1 MRALRRLLKRATSW
15 TSKERDEDR
24 LRAEIQE
31 HIALQTE
38 ENLREGM
45 SPIEARRRAMLK
57 FGGVEGMKEEFRD
70 AKGIPFLETL
80 LQDTK
85 HAIRRLRK
93 APVFTAAVI
102 LTLALGIGATTS
114 IFTLVHAVLLKS
126 LPVANPSDLYRF
138 GKKTHCCMWGGY
150 TQDEEYSIFSDDLY
164 KHFRDNSKSFA
175 ELAAFQAGESLY
187 AIRRANTH
195 EMVKSTLG
203 EFVSGNY
210 FTMFGVNTFI
220 GRTLVS
226 SDDTRSAP
234 PVTVMS
240 YRLWQQRY
248 GSAPSV
254 VGSVF
259 EINGNPFT
267 VVGITPPG
275 FYGDT
280 LRDSP
285 PDLFVPLTFEPQL
298 QRESTLLDLKD
309 ANWLDIIGRVRP
321 GVTQVSAEAE
331 ARVLLRQWQEL
342 HAGDMDANGRAVI
355 AKQGFFL
362 SAGGSGITSMREQYE
377 RWLQIL
383 MAASGF
389 VLMIVCAN
397 VANLMLVRGIERRQQ
412 ISLSIALGAQTS
424 RLIKQALTESVLLS
438 LCGGAAGL
446 AIAFVGTR
454 LILHFAF
461 TTVPGFAS
469 VPISPTPSIPILLF
483 AFGVSLLTGIAFG
496 SAPAWMASRVDP
508 IEALRGVN
516 RSTSRT
522 GSLPRRTLVVLQ
534 AALSLVLLS
543 VSGLLTMALRNLEKQ
558 DFGFEQDHRTIA
570 NIDAQLAGYNA
581 EELNGLYRRLH
592 NSLMGVPGVVQVSF
606 CSYSPQSGDSWNDG
620 VFVEGHP
627 APGPDDDHG
636 SSFDRVTGGYL
647 ESIGNS
653 ILRGRG
659 ISDRD
664 TDNTTHVAVVNEAFV
679 KKFFPKEDPL
689 GRHFGRSQLGT
700 EHQYEI
706 IGVVKDARFLTY
718 NLEKPVGAFFFIS
731 EAQRDVFPKEEFTKG
746 DARSHFLN
754 EAVIVTAPGAVLT
767 ESEIRNAFASV
778 NPDLPVNFV
787 RSLREQVALV
797 FTQQRLIAQLTSMFG
812 ILSLVLASI
821 GLYGVT
827 AHNALSR
834 TNEIGVRMALG
845 ADRGNIVSLVLRGSF
860 GLVLL
865 GLVIGVPLTI
875 GAGRLL
881 VTELYGLSPYNL
893 AVTSVA
899 IATLAFAAF
908 VAALIPALRASYT
921 SPLVALRAE

>member
-1 MRALRRLLKRATSW
+1 MRALRRWLKRATSW

-24 LRAEIQE
+24 LRAEIEE

-45 SPIEARRRAMLK
+45 SPIEARRRAVMK
-57 FGGVEGMKEEFRD
+57 FGGVEGMKEGFRD

-102 LTLALGIGATTS
+102 LTLALGTGATTS

-150 TQDEEYSIFSDDLY
+150 TQYEEYSIFSDDLY

-175 ELAAFQAGESLY
+175 ELAAFQAGETVY
-187 AIRRANTH
+187 AIRRANTR
-195 EMVKSTLG
+195 ERVKSTLG

-210 FTMFGVNTFI
+210 FTMFGVNAI
-220 GRTLVS
+220 VGRTLAA
-226 SDDTRSAP
+226 SDDTRSAS
-234 PVTVMS
+234 PVTMLS

-248 GSAPSV
+248 GSDPSV
-254 VGSVF
+254 VGSTF
-259 EINGNPFT
+259 EINSAPFT

-285 PDLFVPLTFEPQL
+285 PDFFVPLSFEPQL
-298 QRESTLLDLKD
+298 QRESSMLEIKD
-309 ANWLDIIGRVRP
+309 ANWLDIIGRVKP
-321 GVTQVSAEAE
+321 EVTRASAEAE

-342 HAGDMDANGRAVI
+342 HAGDMDANARAGI
-355 AKQGFFL
+355 AKQEFFL

-389 VLMIVCAN
+389 VLLIVCAN

-461 TTVPGFAS
+461 TTLPGFAS
-469 VPISPTPSIPILLF
+469 VPISPTPSMPILLF

-522 GSLPRRTLVVLQ
+522 GSMPRRTLVVLQ

-558 DFGFEQDHRTIA
+558 DFGFEQDHRTIV
-570 NIDAQLAGYNA
+570 NIDGHLAGAKA
-581 EELNGLYRRLH
+581 EDLNVLYRQLH
-592 NSLMGVPGVVQVSF
+592 DSLAGIPGVVRVSF

-620 VFVEGHP
+620 IFVDGHP
-627 APGPDDDHG
+627 APGPDEDNG
-636 SSFDRVTGGYL
+636 AAFDRVTAGYL
-647 ESIGNS
+647 EAIGNP

-659 ISDRD
+659 IADQD
-664 TDNTTHVAVVNEAFV
+664 TENATHVAVVNEAFV
-679 KKFFPKEDPL
+679 KKFFPKEDPM
-689 GRHFGRSQLGT
+689 GRHFGRSEAGA
-700 EHQYEI
+700 ERQYEI
-706 IGVVKDARFLTY
+706 VGVVKDARFLTY
-718 NLEKPVGAFFFIS
+718 GLEKPVGPFFFVP
-731 EAQRDVFPKEEFTKG
+731 EAQHDVFPKEEFTKG
-746 DARSHFLN
+746 DVRSHFLN
-754 EAVIVTAPGAVLT
+754 EAVIVTAPGAVVP
-767 ESEIRNAFASV
+767 EFEIRDAIATV
-778 NPDLPVNFV
+778 NPDLAVNFV
-787 RSLREQVALV
+787 RGLREQVSLV

-834 TNEIGVRMALG
+834 TNEIGIRMALG
-845 ADRGNIVSLVLRGSF
+845 AERGSIIALVLRGSV
-860 GLVLL
+860 GLVLV

-893 AVTSVA
+893 AVTSFA
-899 IATLAFAAF
+899 IATLALAAF
-908 VAALIPALRASYT
+908 IAALIPALRASYR